1 MRIEFSIFARKFYMK
16 KLIFFILFICITITS
31 KAQINEIG
39 VFAGGSNYIGD
50 IGSEYYINPN
60 NFMGGIIY
68 KYNFNP
74 RMALRG
80 TFTYAQLSA
89 DDANANNSARQQ
101 RGLRFTNS
109 VKELSVGLEYNY
121 FDYNIDTHNQTHT
134 PYILVGIAAFN
145 YNVVTDYIAPQE
157 YKYDSKTTAAIPFGI
172 GYKFKIARSLAM
184 AIEVRAT
191 YTFTDEID
199 YNFYDEVESIP
210 ELEFGNPNSNDW
222 YVLSGISIVYAFGK
236 PPCYATPY

>member
-1 MRIEFSIFARKFYMK
+1 MK

-31 KAQINEIG
+31 KAQKNEIG

-68 KYNFNP
+68 KYNFNT

-89 DDANANNSARQQ
+89 DDENATNNARQQ

-109 VKELSVGLEYNY
+109 VKELAVGLEYNY
-121 FDYNIDTHNQTHT
+121 FDFNTDTHHQTHT
-134 PYILVGIAAFN
+134 PYILVELSAFN
-145 YNVVTDYIAPQE
+145 YNVVSKYVAPQE
-157 YKYDSKTTAAIPFGI
+157 YEYGSKTSLAIPFGI

-184 AIEVRAT
+184 AIEVKAT

-199 YNFYDEVESIP
+199 YNFYGEGDNRIP

-222 YVLSGISIVYAFGK
+222 YVFTGISFVYAFGR